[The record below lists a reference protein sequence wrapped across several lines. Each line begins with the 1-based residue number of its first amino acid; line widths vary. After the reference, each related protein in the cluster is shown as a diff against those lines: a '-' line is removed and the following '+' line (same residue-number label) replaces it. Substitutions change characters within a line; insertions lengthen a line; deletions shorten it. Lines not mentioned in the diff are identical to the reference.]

1 MKSLSQEEALKSI
14 LTKVKPL
21 LREYIP
27 VENCVGRTLATDLVS
42 KIFSPPADSA
52 AMDGY
57 GVNNLNFSNDNIF
70 GNNLCNFCN
79 IYFSDNNLD
88 ILLL

>member
-1 MKSLSQEEALKSI
+1 MKSISQEEALKSI

-21 LREYIP
+21 LKEYIP
-27 VENCVGRTLATDLVS
+27 VENCVGRTLATDMVS
-42 KIFSPPADSA
+42 KIFSPPANSA

-70 GNNLCNFCN
+70 TLVGEVAAGKNHKK
-79 IYFSDNNLD
+79 DV
-88 ILLL
+88 